1 LKFKTNNKTAIICVT
16 AAISMA
22 FLWIP
27 FGYLQN
33 RLVMWLIKFAG
44 SGGNS
49 AAMYTAFVLL
59 GLSFIYFL
67 CMAGFLAYVLIYL
80 LNHKEVEK

>member
-1 LKFKTNNKTAIICVT
+1 
-16 AAISMA
+16 
-22 FLWIP
+22 
-27 FGYLQN
+27 
-33 RLVMWLIKFAG
+33 MWLIKFAG